1 MKKLAQKKEYI
12 IIGIVIVLFIF
23 VSLLSLS
30 SINQLRGN
38 ARVVNYVGIVR
49 GATQKLVKEEM
60 YDFQDDKLIARLD
73 TIINELITGEGPNG
87 LTVLEDETY
96 LGNMHQVKNHWS
108 DLKDEIMTVRNGAD
122 KAALFDSSQEYF
134 DLVDRTVSSA
144 EAFSE
149 TQVQNSTNSLIIINL
164 LFVGIILVGV
174 VSIVRSISIRKRADM
189 LGKIAYIDPLTQM
202 PNRASCEREIDKYQ
216 SGKYEQELAVF
227 MFDMNNLKLVN
238 DMMGHQGG
246 DRIIA
251 DFARILKTTGEEF
264 GFVGRYGGDEFI
276 AIIPDG
282 TPQKAES
289 YITRINEK
297 VVAYNLLHINNIE
310 KISFAADYV
319 IGNLKSNTFEE
330 LINEADR
337 KMYVRKRQMKENKD
351 FY

>member
-1 MKKLAQKKEYI
+1 MKKLAPKKEYI
-12 IIGIVIVLFIF
+12 IIIVVIVLFIF

-30 SINQLRGN
+30 SIHQLRGN

-49 GATQKLVKEEM
+49 GATQKLAKEEL
-60 YDFQDDKLIARLD
+60 YDSQDDRLIARLD

-87 LTVLEDETY
+87 LTVLQDETY
-96 LGNMHQVKNHWS
+96 LRNMNQVKNHWA
-108 DLKDEIMTVRNGAD
+108 DLKDEIMAVRNGAD
-122 KAALFDSSQEYF
+122 KATLFSSSQDYF

-149 TQVQNSTNSLIIINL
+149 TQVQNSTNSLIVINL
-164 LFVGIILVGV
+164 LFVSIILVGV
-174 VSIVRSISIRKRADM
+174 ISIVRSISIRKRAEL

-216 SGKYEQELAVF
+216 DEKYYKDLAVF

-251 DFARILKTTGEEF
+251 DFARIIKNTGEQF

-276 AIIPDG
+276 AILPEG
-282 TPQKAES
+282 TPQKAEN
-289 YITRINEK
+289 YITQINEK

-310 KISFAADYV
+310 KISFATDYV
-319 IGNLKSNTFEE
+319 IGNLKGNTFEE

-351 FY
+351 LY

>member
-12 IIGIVIVLFIF
+12 IIGVVIVLFVF
-23 VSLLSLS
+23 VSLLSLF

-73 TIINELITGEGPNG
+73 SIIDELITGEGPND
-87 LTVLEDETY
+87 LIVLHDETY
-96 LGNMHQVKNHWS
+96 LGNMNQVKKHWTS
-108 DLKDEIMTVRNGAD
+108 LKEEIISVRNGAD
-122 KAALFDSSQEYF
+122 KSELFSSSQEYF
-134 DLVDRTVSSA
+134 ELVDKTVSSA

-149 TQVQNSTNSLIIINL
+149 AQVQNSTTSLIIINL

-174 VSIVRSISIRKRADM
+174 VSIVRSISIQKRADM

-216 SGKYEQELAVF
+216 TEKYEKDLAVF

-251 DFARILKTTGEEF
+251 DFARIIKTVGEQF

-276 AIIPDG
+276 AILPEG
-282 TPQKAES
+282 SAQKAEN
-289 YITRINEK
+289 YITQINEK
-297 VVAYNLLHINNIE
+297 VVAYNLLHINNVE
-310 KISFAADYV
+310 KISFATDYV

-330 LINEADR
+330 LINDADR

-351 FY
+351 LY